1 MPLINETM
9 WSGNIPTY
17 RQKGVTLNVP
27 AIVLAGTLKMYQQV
41 AVINVNN
48 MEMFLLYN
56 GPENNNPDKYIFQE

>member
-1 MPLINETM
+1 M
-9 WSGNIPTY
+9 GTY

-27 AIVLAGTLKMYQQV
+27 AIVLAGTLKMYQKV

-48 MEMFLLYN
+48 MKMFLLYN